1 VSEDVFFNPKMKCLR
16 DISVAFIRATAVGK
30 PSLLDSTSATG
41 IRGIR
46 YSKEAGISNLTLLD
60 VNKKAATNTRKNL
73 KANKV
78 KAKILNVD
86 LQDFVRGYEKK
97 FNVIDLD
104 PFGSPAPY
112 IHDLLKISEDGTVLM
127 ITATDTAVLCGAHSA
142 ACVKQYGSLPLH
154 NELCKEVGIRIL
166 ISYLIRKSAEFN
178 FGVTVMLSISDMH
191 YMRVFIRLDK
201 GAKKAYESMISTGF
215 GSYCNKCSSFDFA
228 AGITPKLKAKCKN
241 CGYGMQQF
249 GPLFL
254 GKLND
259 KTLLKKMLDV
269 GLEDELS
276 EKTVRLLYEEYE
288 TPFFYSLPKI
298 TRHLGISSVPYETVC
313 KKLGEKGYAYSH
325 TLFDINGL
333 KTNAPVD
340 KLSKAVSESK
350 VK

>member
-1 VSEDVFFNPKMKCLR
+1 MKGLR
-16 DISVAFIRATAVGK
+16 DISIAFIRALALNK
-30 PSLLDSTSATG
+30 PALLDSTSATG

-46 YSKEAGISNLTLLD
+46 YSKESGISNLTLLD

-73 KANKV
+73 KTNKV

-97 FNVIDLD
+97 FNIIDLD
-104 PFGSPAPY
+104 PFGSPTPY
-112 IHDLLKISEDGTVLM
+112 IHDLLKISEDGTILM

-178 FGVTVMLSISDMH
+178 FGITVMLSISDMH

-201 GAKKAYESMISTGF
+201 GAKKAYDSMVSTGF
-215 GSYCNKCSSFDFA
+215 GSYCNKCSAFSFA
-228 AGITPKLKAKCKN
+228 AGIAPKLEAKCNN

-249 GPLFL
+249 GPVFL

-259 KTLLKKMLDV
+259 KVLLKKILDI
-269 GLEDELS
+269 GLGDEQS
-276 EKTVRLLYEEYE
+276 EKTVKLLYDEYE

-298 TRHLGISSVPYETVC
+298 TRHLGISSVPYESVC
-313 KKLGEKGYAYSH
+313 KKLYEKGYTCSH

-333 KTNAPVD
+333 KTNAPID
-340 KLSKAVSESK
+340 KLSKAVAESK